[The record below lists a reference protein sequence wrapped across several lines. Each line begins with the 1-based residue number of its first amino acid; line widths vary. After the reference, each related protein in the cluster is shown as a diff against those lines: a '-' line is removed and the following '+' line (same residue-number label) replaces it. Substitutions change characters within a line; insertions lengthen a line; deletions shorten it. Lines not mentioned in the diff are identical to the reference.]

1 VSLIDRIKSAA
12 KATDYAIGLPTKGE
26 FVPFPEISK
35 PTNTGFVVHH
45 HEADVAG
52 CFSSESPVLLADGT
66 FTPISAISAGDMVQT
81 RFGHRKVNNVWYNG
95 DADTW
100 IKVDAPQGTFH
111 ATPNHKF
118 WVKGVGWVAIG
129 DLYASLL
136 NMWSVFHP
144 EEVLEA
150 SDLLENLRRQGKLEN
165 SAGEGHAR
173 DQKQLTGTEEG
184 LGDPDKGEISSS
196 LRRGLDTG
204 SLCRARAVIGR
215 DRGPHRV
222 LTESSDNRF
231 EAFPHPDPSGP
242 YDQIKKQDFRVQQLE
257 LERWRLQRTSDRG
270 SAASYLNGLENPAQE
285 DRSRTTVLREVRC
298 YSSSG
303 ASSHQTV
310 VDRSRAVFQSNES
323 PLAVQEVSRR
333 GGQDFPRFS
342 CGDIQIQRVS
352 RPGEGR
358 YDLEIEGVHE
368 YVVGGF
374 VVHNSHYDLRIQI
387 PNTTVGSSW
396 AIPKAKL
403 PGPGEKVL
411 AVRQG
416 DHRTSYFDFEGH
428 IPEGYGKGQV
438 SIAHKGPVEII
449 ESRPDMVRF
458 GLYQTRTPQEYL
470 LRQTKGKS
478 WLLMNTTPQ
487 RDKINIPEGKYP
499 YREIKP
505 EKHRVDDADA
515 THEAKI
521 DGAHTFMVLDKG
533 QRPRIFS
540 YRRPKSGDTGL
551 IEHSQKL
558 VHWTQKSPADAGK
571 TVLRGETWGKQKGKN
586 APLRPEIIGGLLN
599 ANVWK
604 SRQNQEQV
612 GKLQF
617 SPFDVD
623 VYKGKDVSTLP
634 IERRKEIVKSIARQ
648 MKLELPA
655 SAKTPKAKQK
665 LWETIRAG
673 KHPQTREGVIQWR
686 DYPTKIKLRTD
697 YDGKITGFFPA
708 EEGSK
713 YHGNAVGGF
722 YLSHDGTTSRVGTGL
737 SDRLR
742 KEMHSHPDRFVGL
755 TATVSAQEK
764 LRSGKL
770 RAPSF
775 MRFHIDKNVPEQLDK
790 IQSTQKI
797 AGLLD
802 FVRKNK
808 ALTAMLAGGAIAPL
822 ASLGLRSKQPL
833 STEDIH
839 NIRRIFQK
847 KYNLGKD
854 FTLDVAEGHQP
865 SFDPRSNTVRVP
877 PDITATELAHE
888 LGHAADYAAGDKSL
902 ISRLNRTAI
911 EQSYLWSDLG
921 SVAGGA
927 AGAMIGPG
935 KLGPSRLAAGA
946 RGYGIASVIP
956 RTGRLLEELRAHT
969 RGLKTLHEQGIK
981 PPARDYLSS
990 LSSVASYALPVAI
1003 SGLLAARGIK
1013 TGEHKDRLPGGLA
1026 DKKKPADFDKKQLS
1040 KGVKVEREHV
1050 DNKAVAR
1057 EIAMDHLVED
1067 AKYYDKLE
1075 KIEKHSSLLD
1085 RIKFAAARWSEE
1097 MAKGT
1102 IGPEN
1107 TERLRQAKGLGIRQ
1121 IGKTPM
1127 GEKSTEKNVF
1137 RAFGGDDLGPLVSK
1151 RLKFEIMPDVQR
1163 KYLELARA
1171 HPELMNPP
1179 VAEHKG
1185 GGGWIERALTPV
1197 TDEGIDP
1204 VVRSRAN
1211 EAFHRQV
1218 SSSGAKYLGL
1228 GEYAPG
1234 YNRNPVIELPGGHRL
1249 YDVHHQNIGMTPK
1262 GEYRIFDA
1270 IPAMAGERHIPH
1282 AEALAKSPSKPEA
1295 AGLLTRIREG
1305 KTGPRQAPTSP
1316 RVKAPKP
1323 VYKAKP
1329 KGPPIRRNLPGLGMV

>member
-1 VSLIDRIKSAA
+1 MSLIDRIKSAA

-45 HEADVAG
+45 HEAEKAG
-52 CFSSESPVLLADGT
+52 P
-66 FTPISAISAGDMVQT
+66 
-81 RFGHRKVNNVWYNG
+81 
-95 DADTW
+95 
-100 IKVDAPQGTFH
+100 
-111 ATPNHKF
+111 
-118 WVKGVGWVAIG
+118 
-129 DLYASLL
+129 
-136 NMWSVFHP
+136 
-144 EEVLEA
+144 
-150 SDLLENLRRQGKLEN
+150 
-165 SAGEGHAR
+165 
-173 DQKQLTGTEEG
+173 
-184 LGDPDKGEISSS
+184 
-196 LRRGLDTG
+196 
-204 SLCRARAVIGR
+204 
-215 DRGPHRV
+215 
-222 LTESSDNRF
+222 
-231 EAFPHPDPSGP
+231 
-242 YDQIKKQDFRVQQLE
+242 
-257 LERWRLQRTSDRG
+257 
-270 SAASYLNGLENPAQE
+270 
-285 DRSRTTVLREVRC
+285 
-298 YSSSG
+298 
-303 ASSHQTV
+303 
-310 VDRSRAVFQSNES
+310 
-323 PLAVQEVSRR
+323 
-333 GGQDFPRFS
+333 
-342 CGDIQIQRVS
+342 
-352 RPGEGR
+352 
-358 YDLEIEGVHE
+358 
-368 YVVGGF
+368 
-374 VVHNSHYDLRIQI
+374 HYDLRIQI

-990 LSSVASYALPVAI
+990 LSSMASYALPVAI

-1013 TGEHKDRLPGGLA
+1013 TGAHKDRLPGGLA
-1026 DKKKPADFDKKQLS
+1026 DKKKPSDFDQGQIA
-1040 KGVKVEREHV
+1040 KGIKVEMEHV
-1050 DNKAVAR
+1050 DDRNLAR

-1067 AKYYDKLE
+1067 PKYYDKLLKME
-1075 KIEKHSSLLD
+1075 EGSKHASAGEHWDEMRVDQRQSDAMALGWDESMGDRTWEELTDEQKEMYEKHYTSETSTEAYKNKPKAPNYRKSDTNQTCANCEYSDHGYCTLYHFSTNPEYTCDDWEAEKKKTASLLD
-1085 RIKFAAARWSEE
+1085 RIKSAAARWSEE
-1097 MAKGT
+1097 MARGT
-1102 IGPEN
+1102 ISPED

-1151 RLKFEIMPDVQR
+1151 RLKFEITPDVQR

-1171 HPELMNPP
+1171 YPELMNPP

-1185 GGGWIERALTPV
+1185 GGGWIERALTPI

-1211 EAFHRQV
+1211 EAFHRKIR
-1218 SSSGAKYLGL
+1218 SSGAKHLGL

-1305 KTGPRQAPTSP
+1305 KTGPRQEPISP
-1316 RVKAPKP
+1316 RVKVPKP

-1329 KGPPIRRNLPGLGMV
+1329 KGPPIRRNLPGLGAV